1 MQLKRIDPKAVI
13 YHYFELSAS
22 EFSLFDDELDMPVA
36 YGSRNLVDAT
46 VRNLPPKVTVAYY
59 KRDGA
64 DKISFKK
71 KAFYEELRDEFG
83 TSDPQEITCLLQEKG
98 YDGLIVTNVPVM
110 RKGVS
115 LAVSTE
121 VIQFRGNPL

>member
-1 MQLKRIDPKAVI
+1 MYICMQLKRIDPTAVI
-13 YHYFELSAS
+13 YHYFERSAS

-71 KAFYEELRDEFG
+71 KAFYEG
-83 TSDPQEITCLLQEKG
+83 K
-98 YDGLIVTNVPVM
+98 
-110 RKGVS
+110 
-115 LAVSTE
+115 AVKVGKTL
-121 VIQFRGNPL
+121 GNPPNAIPSQPQG